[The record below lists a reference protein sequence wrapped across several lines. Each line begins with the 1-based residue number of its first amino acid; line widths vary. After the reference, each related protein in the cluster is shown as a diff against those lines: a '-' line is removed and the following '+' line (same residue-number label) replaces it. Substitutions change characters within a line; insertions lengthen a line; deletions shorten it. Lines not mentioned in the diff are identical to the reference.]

1 MIKILIIGS
10 GGFVGAVLR
19 YYISGFAQTLSGSV
33 SFPVGTLAVNVV
45 GCFVIGAVSKMAE
58 DFGFFSI
65 ETRMFVTI
73 GLLGAFTTYS
83 TFGYETLNLLRDNE
97 WFYALVSVGLHL
109 IIGIGAVWV
118 GRNIVLWVWG

>member
-10 GGFVGAVLR
+10 GGFIGAVLR
-19 YYISGFAQTLSGSV
+19 YYVSGYAQNLSGSV

-58 DFGFFSI
+58 DFGLLSI

-97 WFYALVSVGLHL
+97 WLYAFVSVGLHL
-109 IIGIGAVWV
+109 FIGIGAVWI

>member
-19 YYISGFAQTLSGSV
+19 YYLSGYAQNISGSV

-45 GCFVIGAVSKMAE
+45 GCFVIGVVSKMAE
-58 DFGFFSI
+58 DFGLLSI

-109 IIGIGAVWV
+109 IVGIGAVWV
-118 GRNIVLWVWG
+118 GRIIVLWVWG